1 MRSLDKSDS
10 GQLAVQGSHWTR
22 PCDLGS
28 GTARGKLLLQLFV
41 INQYSQAALTR
52 GPFYPMLRYV
62 LCVSL
67 HVHYYSTIRDLQGK
81 GQPHPLAASCPRL
94 PLPASTTPTRP
105 AYCRDWG
112 APEGLVEM

>member
-81 GQPHPLAASCPRL
+81 GSAASSSRL
-94 PLPASTTPTRP
+94 VSTSPSPSFDNTDSAGVLP
-105 AYCRDWG
+105 
-112 APEGLVEM
+112 